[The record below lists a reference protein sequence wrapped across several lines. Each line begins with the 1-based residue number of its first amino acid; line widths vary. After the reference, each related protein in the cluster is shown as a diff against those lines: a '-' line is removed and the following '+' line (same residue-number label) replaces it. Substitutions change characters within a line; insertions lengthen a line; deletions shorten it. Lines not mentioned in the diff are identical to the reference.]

1 MLDTGLDLEAD
12 LGIDTVKQAEFIS
25 EVREAFDIPRIEG
38 LKIAD
43 FPTIEHIINFV
54 LQHVG
59 GFGQDVDFS
68 MKFRPRL
75 RRGRTGDE
83 GQVREKILSLL
94 SEKTGYPADMLDTG
108 LDLEADLGIDTVKQ
122 AEFISEIREAFN
134 IPRIEGLKI
143 ADFPTINHIISF
155 VIERTNQSGQA
166 AASPAEEKKT
176 VALPVAE
183 ADVRLLEA
191 RLVYLPPLEAVP
203 APDGGRGY
211 HCRWTRGSCEK
222 DRGRSEISGL
232 SLHCAGN

>member
-1 MLDTGLDLEAD
+1 MWPGKKPDRTESGIRASAISEAQVDMPGQKTGGSQEVREKILALLAEKTGYPAEMLDTGLDLEAD

-54 LQHVG
+54 LQHVNASEPMG
-59 GFGQDVDFS
+59 GDSDEVSGQAEG
-68 MKFRPRL
+68 
-75 RRGRTGDE
+75 GRTGDE
-83 GQVREKILSLL
+83 AQIREKILSLL

-155 VIERTNQSGQA
+155 VIERTNQGGQA
-166 AASPAEEKKT
+166 ARSPCGREE
-176 VALPVAE
+176 
-183 ADVRLLEA
+183 
-191 RLVYLPPLEAVP
+191 
-203 APDGGRGY
+203 GGRFA
-211 HCRWTRGSCEK
+211 CRGS
-222 DRGRSEISGL
+222 
-232 SLHCAGN
+232 